1 MQTLSPSI
9 DRIGAA
15 LRALRRAHGQVA
27 ESGDFGSSALGA
39 QCLEAVIA
47 QLAEAGVPPDD
58 LQPLVDLY
66 ARLRQSMALAQ
77 GKGVPNRRKGQPP
90 SDRLLARGAAVI
102 DLLIKAGSEE
112 GEAAQIVMRRLLT
125 AGVPAPERGGDARG
139 WKRLLECRTAL
150 MQKSASREAQLEYE
164 AFARELEAIPAGER
178 VSRVLGDELWDRRRN
193 SR

>member
-58 LQPLVDLY
+58 LQPLVDLD
-66 ARLRQSMALAQ
+66 ASLRQSMALAQ

-102 DLLIKAGSEE
+102 DLL
-112 GEAAQIVMRRLLT
+112 MRRLLT

-150 MQKSASREAQLEYE
+150 MQKSASCLLYTSPSPR
-164 AFARELEAIPAGER
+164 
-178 VSRVLGDELWDRRRN
+178 DR
-193 SR
+193 S